1 MDGCQRCRA
10 RWIARLPGALRER
23 ELQRLPELRD
33 AARAEYGAD
42 LRELRGGDARRA
54 DDLDSV

>member
-1 MDGCQRCRA
+1 MDGCDQCKA
-10 RWIARLPGALRER
+10 RWIARLPGVLRER

-42 LRELRGGDARRA
+42 MRELRGVNAVEQDV
-54 DDLDSV
+54 DSV

>member
-33 AARAEYGAD
+33 AARAEYRQD
-42 LRELRGGDARRA
+42 MRELRGVNAVEQDV
-54 DDLDSV
+54 DSV

>member
-1 MDGCQRCRA
+1 MDGCDQCKA
-10 RWIARLPGALRER
+10 RWIARLPGVLRER

-42 LRELRGGDARRA
+42 MRELRGGDAGRA
-54 DDLDSV
+54 DDLDQM